1 MPAKA
6 DLKEKEFEENIPAIS
21 RIVFM
26 IGGFHD
32 GCVTRTLILDESQL
46 RMEINHFYQ
55 FDEPRHINEPQIGY
69 SKDELLEE
77 IRTAHIGKW
86 KKRYVNNR
94 ILDGTQWE
102 LEIYF
107 SNGHKPVKIY
117 GSNDYP
123 VNFDR
128 ISTLMKKLGD
138 I

>member
-1 MPAKA
+1 V
-6 DLKEKEFEENIPAIS
+6 E
-21 RIVFM
+21 
-26 IGGFHD
+26 
-32 GCVTRTLILDESQL
+32 
-46 RMEINHFYQ
+46 
-55 FDEPRHINEPQIGY
+55 
-69 SKDELLEE
+69 
-77 IRTAHIGKW
+77 
-86 KKRYVNNR
+86 KRYVNNR